1 MSLHYLGIAHFP
13 VLHRQFSS
21 PTTLRE
27 SLESSPN
34 QDITQDNK
42 DVLIERLNDLVSRLS
57 KNTSLEDSTVDA
69 IHAGVDRIEVL
80 LHSDEKPRL
89 DSSDFDSKQAKES
102 GEDVLWGSPL
112 TPTRK
117 MRMQL
122 PDHSSNSTP
131 SPFHQPRIT
140 PARVDEITKAAE
152 DLAMK
157 LAATVSEFQARMQES
172 DVSQH
177 SLRITHIC

>member
-1 MSLHYLGIAHFP
+1 
-13 VLHRQFSS
+13 
-21 PTTLRE
+21 
-27 SLESSPN
+27 LESSPN

-80 LHSDEKPRL
+80 LRGGEKPRL
-89 DSSDFDSKQAKES
+89 DSGSFDSKQTREN
-102 GEDVLWGSPL
+102 GDDDVWGPPL

-117 MRMQL
+117 MRMRL
-122 PDHSSNSTP
+122 PDHPSNTSPSSP
-131 SPFHQPRIT
+131 HQPQIT
-140 PARVDEITKAAE
+140 PARVDEIAKAAE

-157 LAATVSEFQARMQES
+157 LAATMSEFQARMQES
-172 DVSQH
+172 DAS
-177 SLRITHIC
+177 